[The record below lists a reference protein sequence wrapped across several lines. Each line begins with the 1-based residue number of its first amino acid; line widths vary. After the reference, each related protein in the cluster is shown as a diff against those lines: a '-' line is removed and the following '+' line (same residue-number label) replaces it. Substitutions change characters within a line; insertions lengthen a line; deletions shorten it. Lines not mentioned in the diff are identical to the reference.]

1 MNYLYIGIFYC
12 ILFSLYLFVQAGQM
26 DIGKSIFYF
35 IYIVYYFFMPAKK
48 EEKSNRCFFST
59 TLFMGLKIMFVII
72 SEKLSFV
79 NINRHYNS
87 SALYP

>member
-35 IYIVYYFFMPAKK
+35 LYIVDYFFMPAKK
-48 EEKSNRCFFST
+48 EEKSNRCFFYY
-59 TLFMGLKIMFVII
+59 
-72 SEKLSFV
+72 SFYESQNNV
-79 NINRHYNS
+79 Y
-87 SALYP
+87 YYKQKVKFCQY